1 MAMRDLR
8 SLSSPAQVVH
18 FIPMQATPR
27 PAMDTMMPTIISARV
42 AWREPGDRRVNAKE
56 ENVFSEDIAYIIT
69 KWKLSETI
77 LRSLEK
83 CF

>member
-27 PAMDTMMPTIISARV
+27 PAMDTMIPTIINARV
-42 AWREPGDRRVNAKE
+42 AWREPGDRQVKRWKE
-56 ENVFSEDIAYIIT
+56 ENVFSKKHD
-69 KWKLSETI
+69 L
-77 LRSLEK
+77 
-83 CF
+83 